1 VNHRSADL
9 LNDLLEVARD
19 GERFY
24 RDAAERV
31 GSPELKGT
39 FRQMAEVRQRLM
51 DDLAQH
57 VTARGDTPSDDRTF
71 WGRSRKA
78 YADVLAKLAPHH
90 EDLYIRQLE
99 AAEDRLLRHY
109 ENALAEAQAGAGDGV
124 RQILQRHL
132 LTVRAA
138 HERMSALK
146 NQSTFA

>member
-1 VNHRSADL
+1 MQNRSAEL

-24 RDAAERV
+24 RDAADKV
-31 GSPELKGT
+31 ASPELRGT

-57 VTARGDTPSDDRTF
+57 VTARGAQPSDDRTL
-71 WGRSRKA
+71 WGKSRKA
-78 YADVLAKLAPHH
+78 YADVLAAMAPDN
-90 EDLYIRQLE
+90 EDIYIRQLE
-99 AAEDRLLRHY
+99 AVEDRLLRHY
-109 ENALAEAQAGAGDGV
+109 ENALEHAGRDSV
-124 RQILQRHL
+124 RHVLQRHL

-138 HERMSALK
+138 HERMAALK